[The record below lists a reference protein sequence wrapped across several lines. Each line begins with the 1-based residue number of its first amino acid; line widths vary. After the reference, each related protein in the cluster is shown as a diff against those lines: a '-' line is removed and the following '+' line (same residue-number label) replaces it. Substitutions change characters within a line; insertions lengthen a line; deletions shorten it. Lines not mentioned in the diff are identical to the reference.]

1 MREHGTNHKVAHIA
15 QGNAAVR
22 PALQREPIDGEQ
34 RLVHCLGGDNRTV
47 GQKSLY
53 LIDAALQLR
62 FQGIDV
68 QSPLEID
75 VYHATAP
82 AGTALDDGRALHFL
96 HRAFQRLG
104 DGNHHAIYGLLSG
117 IGYHRDAGE
126 QHFRK
131 QVGLHLCVAP
141 RSGKQQKQ
149 PYEQDRA
156 AV

>member
-1 MREHGTNHKVAHIA
+1 MRLCV
-15 QGNAAVR
+15 
-22 PALQREPIDGEQ
+22 LLSSGEQ